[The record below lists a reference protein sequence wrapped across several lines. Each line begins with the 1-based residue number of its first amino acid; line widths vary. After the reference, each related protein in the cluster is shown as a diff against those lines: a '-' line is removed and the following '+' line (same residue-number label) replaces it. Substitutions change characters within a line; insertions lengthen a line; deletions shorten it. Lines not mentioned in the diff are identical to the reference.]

1 MTEKSQAK
9 SQLPVA
15 ASNMAPSSSSEN
27 AAGSKVV
34 DEKIALIVANR
45 QRGNPVLSLIKC
57 VQIVYSSDILADYQL
72 GRGNIALFLSL
83 RYYALHPNYLYSRM
97 KEIRAVQC
105 KLRVLLV
112 LIDVDDSEKLL
123 FDITRTCFIMDYTLL
138 CAFSLPEAA
147 RYLETFKSFENKS
160 VNVIKERVEGSYFP
174 QAIDFLTTI
183 RSVNKTDV
191 LTLLSHFGSIAGIM
205 NATEKQIAECP
216 GFGEKKVK
224 RLYDALHEP
233 FTSTKNADLIQVEL
247 NDE

>member
-1 MTEKSQAK
+1 
-9 SQLPVA
+9 
-15 ASNMAPSSSSEN
+15 
-27 AAGSKVV
+27 
-34 DEKIALIVANR
+34 
-45 QRGNPVLSLIKC
+45 
-57 VQIVYSSDILADYQL
+57 
-72 GRGNIALFLSL
+72 
-83 RYYALHPNYLYSRM
+83 M
-97 KEIRAVQC
+97 KELRSVQC
-105 KLRVLLV
+105 KLKVLLV
-112 LIDVDDSEKLL
+112 LVDVDDSEKLL
-123 FDITRTCFIMDYTLL
+123 FDITRTCFITDYSLL

-147 RYLETFKSFENKS
+147 RYLETFKAFENKS
-160 VNVIKERVEGSYFP
+160 VNVIKERIEGSYFP

-233 FTSTKNADLIQVEL
+233 FTSAKNADVVQV